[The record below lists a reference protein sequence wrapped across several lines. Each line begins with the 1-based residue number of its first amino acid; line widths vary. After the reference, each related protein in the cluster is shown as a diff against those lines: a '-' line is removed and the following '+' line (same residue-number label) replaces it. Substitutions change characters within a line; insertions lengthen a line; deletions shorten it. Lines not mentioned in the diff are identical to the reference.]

1 MNLPAALPDEF
12 FVKVTPGAARTE
24 VVAWADGVLR
34 VRLHASPRDGMANR
48 ALLELLSEHTGILRS
63 AFCIVR
69 GLKSRLKRVR
79 KGKS

>member
-12 FVKVTPGAARTE
+12 FVKVTPGAAQNE
-24 VVAWADGVLR
+24 VVGWADGVLR
-34 VRLHASPRDGMANR
+34 VRLHAPPKDGMANR
-48 ALLELLSEHTGILRS
+48 ALLELLAEQTGMPRS